1 MTVENPIP
9 QLLLQPITTTANSR
23 MNQSEFLANAQSKGK
38 LYAQGMIGLA
48 SRCLKNRWKIYKPI
62 TKWCN
67 YNCVIT
73 FKSDL
78 KTALNNEEGTDGH
91 AMLMSNKD
99 FQKPVFL
106 TRFFQPL

>member
-9 QLLLQPITTTANSR
+9 QLLLQPITTIANSR
-23 MNQSEFLANAQSKGK
+23 MNQSEFLANAQSKRK
-38 LYAQGMIGLA
+38 LHAQGKIGLA
-48 SRCLKNRWKIYKPI
+48 SHCLKNWSKIYKPI

-78 KTALNNEEGTDGH
+78 KTALNNEEGMDGH
-91 AMLMSNKD
+91 AMLMSNED
-99 FQKPVFL
+99 FQTPVFL